1 MPGKGVPTVQDYKLC
16 VMGDGGVGKS
26 CLTVQ
31 YTQGRFLDYYDPTIE
46 DTYRKQVDVD
56 DIPCMLEIL
65 DTAGQ
70 EQFES
75 MRDMYMRDGMG
86 FVLVYSIIEKSSIQG
101 LSGLRNNI
109 VKVKDTEDIPMVI
122 VGNKCDLEEKRAVSK
137 EEGQNQAK
145 EWDAEFF
152 EASAKEKI
160 NVNEI
165 FTRLIQLIREK
176 QDRNKPP
183 PTKKGGRCSIL

>member
-1 MPGKGVPTVQDYKLC
+1 MPGKGVPSVRDYKLC
-16 VMGDGGVGKS
+16 IMGDGSVGKS

-31 YTQGRFLDYYDPTIE
+31 YTHGRFLDYYDPTIE

-56 DIPCMLEIL
+56 DVLYNLEIL

-70 EQFES
+70 EQFAA
-75 MRDMYMRDGMG
+75 MRDMYMRHGMG
-86 FVLVYSIIEKSSIQG
+86 FVLVYSITEKSSIQG
-101 LSGLRNNI
+101 LIGLRNNI
-109 VKVKDTEDIPMVI
+109 VKFKDTEDIPMVI
-122 VGNKCDLEEKRAVSK
+122 VGNKSDLEDRRAVSK
-137 EEGQNQAK
+137 EEGQIQAR
-145 EWDAEFF
+145 EWKAEFF

-176 QDRNKPP
+176 QDRNNPP
-183 PTKKGGRCSIL
+183 SNKNECICSIL

>member
-1 MPGKGVPTVQDYKLC
+1 MAGAKGLQQHKLI

-26 CLTVQ
+26 CITVQ
-31 YTQGRFLDYYDPTIE
+31 YTQGRFLETYDPTIE

-56 DIPCMLEIL
+56 GIQVMLEIL

-70 EQFES
+70 EQFEA
-75 MRDMYMRDGMG
+75 MRDMYMRDGAG
-86 FVLVYSIIEKSSIQG
+86 FVLVYSIIEKSSIGG
-101 LSGLRNNI
+101 LGSLRESI

-137 EEGQNQAK
+137 EEGEQLAK
-145 EWDAEFF
+145 GWDAEFF

-160 NVNEI
+160 NVAEI
-165 FTRLIQLIREK
+165 FSCLIRLIRQKNQRINPEK
-176 QDRNKPP
+176 PKR
-183 PTKKGGRCSIL
+183 TGGRCVLI